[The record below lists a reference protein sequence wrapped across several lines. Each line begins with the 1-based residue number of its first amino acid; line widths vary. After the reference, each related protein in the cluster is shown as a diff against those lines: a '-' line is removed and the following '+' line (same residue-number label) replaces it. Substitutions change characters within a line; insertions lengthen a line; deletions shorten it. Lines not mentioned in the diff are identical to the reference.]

1 MNKKVGFIFPGQGAQ
16 YPGMGKDFYD
26 QFPVSRN
33 TFEEAD
39 TLLGTNFS
47 ELIFNGS
54 AAELKLTKNSQLSIF
69 IVSVAILRALQEK
82 FPALVPQVAAG
93 LSLGEYTALV
103 AANKISFKE
112 ALFLV
117 KARAEYMNDACL
129 AKEGGMSVILG
140 LDALVVESVIQ
151 EVQKEHQVWVAN
163 LNCPL
168 QVVIAGTPSGIEAA
182 SIRLKE
188 KGAKRILPLEV
199 SGAFHSGLMKPAQ
212 DRLEPR
218 IRSAALQESAIALV
232 MNVAGGYV
240 STLDEMRRNMILQVT
255 HPVRW
260 EQGIKAMAKENVDF
274 FIEMGPGR
282 TLTGM
287 NKKILPSAHSI
298 SIEKVSD
305 FALLTEQL
313 QEQYAST

>member
-1 MNKKVGFIFPGQGAQ
+1 MNKKIAFIFPGQGAQ

-26 QFPVSRN
+26 GFPAARKV
-33 TFEEAD
+33 FEEAD
-39 TLLGTNFS
+39 ALLSMNFS

-54 AAELKLTKNSQLSIF
+54 AADLKLTKNSQLSIF
-69 IVSVAILRALQEK
+69 IVSVAILRAFQEK
-82 FPALVPQVAAG
+82 FPELVPQVVAG

-103 AANKISFKE
+103 AANKIPFKE
-112 ALFLV
+112 ALHLV
-117 KARAEYMNDACL
+117 KARAEYMNDAC
-129 AKEGGMSVILG
+129 ATEVGGMNVILG
-140 LDALVVESVIQ
+140 LEASVVESVIK

-163 LNCPL
+163 LNCPQ
-168 QVVIAGTPSGIEAA
+168 QVVIAGTPAGIEAA

-188 KGAKRILPLEV
+188 KGAKRSLPLEV

-218 IRSAALQESAIALV
+218 IRSVALQESPIALV
-232 MNVAGGYV
+232 MNVAGGRV
-240 STLDEMRRNMILQVT
+240 SSLEEMRQNMILQVT

-260 EQGIKAMAKENVDF
+260 EQGIRAIAQEQVDF

-287 NKKILPSAHSI
+287 NKKILPSLQSI

-305 FALLTEQL
+305 FAILTEQL
-313 QEQYAST
+313 QEHYAPT